1 MKISLKN
8 YNEESDEEYFVEVD
22 VPYLENLHELHDNL
36 SFLHERMKIEKV
48 EKVVANLHDET
59 KYVIHKRNLKQE
71 LNHKLV
77 SKEVFRVIKFN
88 RNALLK
94 TFIDINT
101 DAKKAKNDL

>member
-22 VPYLENLHELHDNL
+22 VQYLENLHELHNNL
-36 SFLHERMKIEKV
+36 SFLHEK
-48 EKVVANLHDET
+48 LH
-59 KYVIHKRNLKQE
+59 
-71 LNHKLV
+71 
-77 SKEVFRVIKFN
+77 KFN

-101 DAKKAKNDL
+101 AAKKAKNDL

>member
-8 YNEESDEEYFVEVD
+8 YNEESDEEYFVELD
-22 VPYLENLHELHDNL
+22 VQYLENLHELHDDL
-36 SFLHERMKIEKV
+36 SFLHKRMKIEKV

-59 KYVIHKRNLKQE
+59 KYVIHKRNLKQA